1 MADEPQAAPP
11 RRRMSLALKHTLEFG
26 PIVVFFAALLAS
38 DIFTATAVLM
48 VTMTLA
54 AGIAWIIEGRVS
66 TLILL
71 GTVAALGFG
80 SLTLLLHDETFI
92 KIRPS
97 IWFSTLA
104 LLLIGGLAFGRLF
117 LRSLFEYAF
126 RIDDAGWRKLT
137 WRMAGFFLV
146 LALANH
152 LMWTNFSAETWAAY
166 KLFAVP
172 ALMMVF
178 MMAQAPLLIRHQ
190 LPEDAPLAD
199 D

>member
-1 MADEPQAAPP
+1 MPVWLRQ
-11 RRRMSLALKHTLEFG
+11 MLEFG
-26 PIVVFFAALLAS
+26 PVLVFFLVMVTTNVF
-38 DIFTATAVLM
+38 IATGVLM
-48 VTMTLA
+48 GLMTLSALA
-54 AGIAWIIEGRVS
+54 AYALEGRVS
-66 TLILL
+66 GLILFGL
-71 GTVAALGFG
+71 VAVWVFGT
-80 SLTLLLHDETFI
+80 LTLVLRDETFI

-172 ALMMVF
+172 ALMMIF